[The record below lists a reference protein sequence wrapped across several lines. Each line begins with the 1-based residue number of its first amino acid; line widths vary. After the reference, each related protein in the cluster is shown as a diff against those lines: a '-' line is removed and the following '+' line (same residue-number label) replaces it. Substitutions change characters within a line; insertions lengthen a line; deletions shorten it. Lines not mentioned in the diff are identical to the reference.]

1 MTEDKMVKWP
11 HQLNGHEFEQTS
23 RDSEGQG
30 SLECCSPWGHKEL
43 DTTEHLNNNDIWKR
57 VLGSSLFFIFI

>member
-30 SLECCSPWGHKEL
+30 SLECYVR
-43 DTTEHLNNNDIWKR
+43 NI
-57 VLGSSLFFIFI
+57 SSILIFFYNIV